1 MFEQRSNAF
10 EEAFMKM
17 AVKMVETTLTAETL
31 TNCTIGLINSVKKN
45 IDQNDYSPDDSI
57 GPIITYGDLT
67 VLGPFWYNSK
77 RVQSELV
84 TLIVGMLIGDL
95 MCEYIN
101 PQDMTLPNVF
111 KLTTAVDD
119 NAKAAKL
126 AVEQA
131 LIEQFGPGLPEG
143 EFQHSNIES
152 KLLGLLNDVLE
163 KASGGEQELATQLA
177 DVLDQV
183 ADVMEQRR
191 ASAEGESNDEKKGKT
206 LH

>member
-31 TNCTIGLINSVKKN
+31 AKCTVGLINSIKNN
-45 IDQNDYSPDDSI
+45 IDQNDFSPEDSI
-57 GPIITYGDLT
+57 GPIITYGDLAI
-67 VLGPFWYNSK
+67 LGPFWYNSK

-95 MCEYIN
+95 MGEYIN
-101 PQDMTLPNVF
+101 PQDMSLPNVF
-111 KLTTAVDD
+111 KLTTAVDN

-131 LIEQFGPGLPEG
+131 VIEQFGPGLPEG
-143 EFQHSNIES
+143 EFEHSNMES
-152 KLLGLLNDVLE
+152 KMLGLLNEVLE

-177 DVLDQV
+177 NVLEQVVDVF
-183 ADVMEQRR
+183 EERR
-191 ASAEGESNDEKKGKT
+191 ASAAEGVDEKKGKT

>member
-57 GPIITYGDLT
+57 GLIITYGDLT

-183 ADVMEQRR
+183 ADVIEQRR
-191 ASAEGESNDEKKGKT
+191 ASADGSDETKGKT

>member
-1 MFEQRSNAF
+1 MFEQRSNVF

-17 AVKMVETTLTAETL
+17 AVKMVETALTAETL
-31 TNCTIGLINSVKKN
+31 TKYTIGLINSVKKN

-57 GPIITYGDLT
+57 GPLITYGDLT
-67 VLGPFWYNSK
+67 VLGPFWFNSK

-95 MCEYIN
+95 MGEYIN
-101 PQDMTLPNVF
+101 PQDLTLPDVF
-111 KLTTAVDD
+111 KLTTAVDN

-143 EFQHSNIES
+143 ELQHSNMES
-152 KLLGLLNDVLE
+152 KLLGIMDDILE
-163 KASGGEQELATQLA
+163 KASGGEQGLATQLV

-183 ADVMEQRR
+183 ADAMEQRR
-191 ASAEGESNDEKKGKT
+191 ASADGSDEKKGKT